1 MNLDE
6 QELKIEKLLRELKPI
21 SISNE
26 LTDKIKY
33 NFSQQLK
40 SKNKDISFLKNILA
54 IQFVIPVTV
63 IMTSSFISF
72 EVNTSDHSLMGQI
85 LNSIKY
91 FTEEFTNLI
100 SFSINSYS
108 TTEYVL
114 YATILLFI
122 TIYALN
128 KLELISIEL

>member
-63 IMTSSFISF
+63 IMASSFISF
-72 EVNTSDHSLMGQI
+72 EVNTSDHSLMSQI

-91 FTEEFTNLI
+91 FTEEVANLI

-108 TTEYVL
+108 TTEYIL
-114 YATILLFI
+114 YAAVLLFI
-122 TIYALN
+122 TIFALN